1 MNSKNLIILCLV
13 AVVSTIC
20 YQVASGNTQVIE
32 NFWNTGMGFMAKP
45 EITQNGFANP
55 EFVNNT
61 PILGYNTNPLI
72 NTDVFSPSELEALP
86 SRQKEN
92 FDPRM
97 ESRNNVPVFEVP
109 GTKQS
114 YLPPRMN
121 PNGLGS
127 YVNYKIP
134 NENELA
140 SNPADPLSVAGGVL
154 PREDFVGET
163 PSENQEQVKALRGQ
177 GSLVFNELPVSPMTN
192 SLGTETDNEFF
203 VNSERL
209 IFALKKDRNT
219 GNGCM
224 IRGDLG
230 IIPNNGQ
237 WFQVPAN
244 PATLTQGALMAIA
257 GPTNVTA
264 QQAPELSMRATA
276 GTDNTYGGGTL
287 AVPPNTFVSNL
298 ENMNTINMGNQIDLK
313 TSFKGASPLVQT
325 TAFP

>member
-1 MNSKNLIILCLV
+1 MNSKNLLIICLV

-20 YQVASGNTQVIE
+20 YQVASGNSQIIE
-32 NFWNTGMGFMAKP
+32 NFWNTGMGLMAKP
-45 EITQNGFANP
+45 EVTTNGYANP
-55 EFVNNT
+55 EFINNT
-61 PILGYNTNPLI
+61 PLLGYDTNPVINTNILTPKEL
-72 NTDVFSPSELEALP
+72 SELPKRETYAHHN
-86 SRQKEN
+86 SNGNAQ
-92 FDPRM
+92 
-97 ESRNNVPVFEVP
+97 PVFEVP

-114 YLPPRMN
+114 YLSPRMN

-127 YVNYKIP
+127 YVNYNIP
-134 NENELA
+134 NVNELA
-140 SNPADPLSVAGGVL
+140 SNPADPLSVSSVV
-154 PREDFVGET
+154 PKEDFVGET
-163 PSENQEQVKALRGQ
+163 PMETEEQVKALRGQ
-177 GSLVFNELPVSPMTN
+177 GNLVFNELPVSSMTN

-237 WFQVPAN
+237 WFQVSAN

-264 QQAPELSMRATA
+264 QQAAELSMRATG

-287 AVPPNTFVSNL
+287 EVPPNTFISNL
-298 ENMNTINMGNQIDLK
+298 VKVDTINMGNKIDLK
-313 TSFKGASPLVQT
+313 TSFKGVSPLVEA